1 MANGLSSLYI
11 CQALFEQK
19 SFFSSQNEN
28 IKDKDIK
35 KTFKDKDFY
44 LISIDPYQSTQW
56 KNAAVKHLEDA
67 KLQRYNTLIKELDAV
82 ALPEILSLVSD
93 KKLELFDFIF
103 IDGDHKFD
111 YTLLDFMYAD
121 MMLKVGGV
129 IVVDDVLHDNVKAC
143 MNYIDTNYKHFK
155 KLKGANASKTM
166 NLYVKIEEDKR
177 TWDFHVPFR
186 G

>member
-19 SFFSSQNEN
+19 SLSLSTEN
-28 IKDKDIK
+28 IKGKDSLIDG
-35 KTFKDKDFY
+35 KDKDFY
-44 LISIDPYQSTQW
+44 LISVDPYQCIQW

-67 KLQRYNTLIKELDAV
+67 KLQSYNTLIEELDAV
-82 ALPEILSLVSD
+82 ALPEILSLIS
-93 KKLELFDFIF
+93 KQKLELFDFIF

-121 MMLKVGGV
+121 MMLKIGGV
-129 IVVDDVLHDNVKAC
+129 IVVDDVRYENVKAC

-155 KLKGANASKTM
+155 KLKGVNASKTM
-166 NLYVKIEEDKR
+166 NLYVKIEDDKR
-177 TWDFHVPFR
+177 TWDFHVPFK